1 MFNDSGNEAMTTLQ
15 AQWYNA
21 MVAGLRLDPNT
32 FQIVQ
37 PNVPLGNMS
46 DSLWAYFNNL
56 PPATLVNELNLSGG
70 NQFYA
75 DYKAVVA
82 QLESQNSDAF
92 QRDLGDAYPA
102 WMQYV
107 KGLSPSPAAGDLAGV
122 FRSWA
127 MINYP
132 NLASVGANDLEA
144 ILNDPIFAA
153 QMAVNNTSGFINGVP
168 NFSKTIADLRSA
180 LQSATGASFSFD
192 SETASSNV
200 QQTWAEGAVGLL
212 FDFFEGENATE
223 YSSLSQQA
231 ALSRVTV
238 QASFKSL
245 LQFAAAPGSWY
256 VSSALGTAFAT
267 PDNTVWNHGTPNW
280 NSTFGPQGNML
291 RFLTTLIVADGI
303 DLTVTSQAVYNSD
316 QQQTIKTETGIAIW
330 PFFFGE
336 ASATVTTD
344 VSFSSE
350 GYMTA
355 HISSP
360 AGNPVVIGANVT
372 PVKSFLGAS

>member
-1 MFNDSGNEAMTTLQ
+1 MFKDSGTSAMTTLQ
-15 AQWYNA
+15 SQWYNA
-21 MVAGLRLDPNT
+21 LVAGLRLDPNT

-46 DSLWAYFNNL
+46 DSVWSYFNNL

-82 QLESQNSDAF
+82 QLESQSGDAF
-92 QRDLGDAYPA
+92 QRDLGDAYPV

-107 KGLSPSPAAGDLAGV
+107 KGLSPAPKVSDLPDV
-122 FRSWA
+122 FRAWA
-127 MINYP
+127 IINYP
-132 NLASVGANDLEA
+132 NLASVGANDLQA

-153 QMAVNNTSGFINGVP
+153 QQAVNSTSGFINGVP
-168 NFSKTIADLRSA
+168 NFSQTIADLRAALPSA
-180 LQSATGASFSFD
+180 PAASFSFD

-200 QQTWAEGAVGLL
+200 QNTWAEGAVGVL
-212 FDFFEGENATE
+212 FDFFEGESGGE
-223 YSSLSQQA
+223 YSSLSEQA
-231 ALSRVTV
+231 ALAQVTV
-238 QASFKSL
+238 QASFKSV
-245 LQFAAAPGSWY
+245 LQFAAQPGSWY
-256 VSSALGTAFAT
+256 VLSALSTAFAT

-291 RFLTTLIVADGI
+291 RFLTSLIVADGI

-316 QQQTIKTETGIAIW
+316 QQTTIKNETGIAIW
-330 PFFFGE
+330 PFFFAEG
-336 ASATVTTD
+336 STTITTD

-350 GYMTA
+350 GYMTV

-372 PVKSFLGAS
+372 PVSAFLGAS